1 MPNSLPLDH
10 IGIAV
15 TDLEKAITLYTH
27 NFGHTLTHREEL
39 LNEGIAVAFLETGA
53 STIELISPITQNG
66 PVYRFISSRGEGMHH
81 LCLRS
86 KNIEADLARLIDA
99 GFKAIDT
106 KPRTG
111 ARGKKIAF
119 LHPSSVGGVL
129 LELCQEK

>member
-1 MPNSLPLDH
+1 MLNSLPLDH

-15 TDLEKAITLYTH
+15 TDLEKAISLYTQ

-39 LNEGIAVAFLETGA
+39 ANEGIAVAFLETGA
-53 STIELISPITQNG
+53 STIELISPITQSG
-66 PVYRFISSRGEGMHH
+66 HLHKFISSRGEGMHH

-86 KNIEADLARLIDA
+86 ENIEADLARLISA

-106 KPRTG
+106 KPRSG

-119 LHPSSVGGVL
+119 LHPSSVSGVL
-129 LELCQEK
+129 LELCQAK